1 MNVMR
6 SSPLIIILL
15 LFITAFCMP
24 IMKKNKRVKIL
35 SGISLSLSLIFSVVN
50 FINVLNNGP
59 FSYRIGHYDSPWG
72 ISFYIGNVESIMGV
86 VFTLV
91 ALLVMSY
98 SYMTIEKEISKKRV
112 NLYYT
117 LMNLLLGS
125 LLGIVF
131 TNDLFNGFVFL
142 EVSTLAGCGII
153 VIKDKKENI
162 KATLKYL
169 VLSSLGSGLVLM
181 GIAFIYPV
189 SGYLDMDFIGKSI
202 LSLEGGNRNLIVISA
217 SLFTIGLGV
226 KSAMFPLHVWLP
238 DAHSSAPSPSSA
250 ILSALVLKPPVL
262 FLIKILYKVYKI
274 QILKEM
280 GILNILLVLGSIGMI
295 GGSIFAMNQKEV
307 KRVIAYSSVAQMG
320 YIFYGIGLGSKLGV
334 VMSIFHMIGH
344 SLTKSALFL
353 IGGSMIKKTGSKYV
367 KDLKGIGREMPIT
380 LGLFTLCALSMVG
393 IPILPG
399 FISKWKLA
407 LATIESG
414 KIYLIGII
422 LLSSLLNVAYYFP
435 IVINGYFGHENLEG
449 KTYMSKE
456 LRKPKII
463 PMGILVICVILTGVF
478 SIQIIDFISKG
489 F

>member
-1 MNVMR
+1 
-6 SSPLIIILL
+6 
-15 LFITAFCMP
+15 
-24 IMKKNKRVKIL
+24 
-35 SGISLSLSLIFSVVN
+35 
-50 FINVLNNGP
+50 
-59 FSYRIGHYDSPWG
+59 
-72 ISFYIGNVESIMGV
+72 
-86 VFTLV
+86 
-91 ALLVMSY
+91 
-98 SYMTIEKEISKKRV
+98 
-112 NLYYT
+112 
-117 LMNLLLGS
+117 
-125 LLGIVF
+125 
-131 TNDLFNGFVFL
+131 
-142 EVSTLAGCGII
+142 
-153 VIKDKKENI
+153 
-162 KATLKYL
+162 
-169 VLSSLGSGLVLM
+169 
-181 GIAFIYPV
+181 
-189 SGYLDMDFIGKSI
+189 
-202 LSLEGGNRNLIVISA
+202 
-217 SLFTIGLGV
+217 
-226 KSAMFPLHVWLP
+226 
-238 DAHSSAPSPSSA
+238 
-250 ILSALVLKPPVL
+250 
-262 FLIKILYKVYKI
+262 
-274 QILKEM
+274 
-280 GILNILLVLGSIGMI
+280 
-295 GGSIFAMNQKEV
+295 MNQKEV